1 MVGIIGGVIGGWL
14 AQQMGFGPVNGLI
27 AAIVVATLGSIVVR
41 LILNAMDGRRLT
53 NSPPADAPTETSV
66 QATRPY
72 SPGLEGVIA
81 GETSLSYI
89 DGAAGRLLYR
99 GYRIGDLV
107 ERGTYP
113 AVANL
118 LWTGE
123 WDASHRLATAPVP
136 PAVLDVLRAMPA
148 DTKPMD
154 ALRTAVSAWGA
165 TQDLPWPPTVEQA
178 RALTAFS
185 PSALAAFARL
195 RSGKDPIEP
204 DPELDLTAGFLYQLT
219 GERPDPGTARAL
231 DAYFIVGAEHS
242 FNASTFTA
250 RVIASTRSDI
260 ASAVAGAIGTMKGP
274 LHGGAPSEVV
284 DQLSQVGSAEH
295 AEAWIRE
302 TLEKGERLMGF
313 GHRVY
318 RAYDP
323 RAAALRTVA
332 EGMEHKPEWLKL
344 ATEVEDVALRI
355 LAEKHPERPLRTN
368 VEFYAAPVLM
378 GVGLSPD
385 LFPATFSLSRHAG
398 WTAHV
403 LEQAANNRLIRPDV
417 NYVGPDER
425 DLPG

>member
-1 MVGIIGGVIGGWL
+1 V
-14 AQQMGFGPVNGLI
+14 
-27 AAIVVATLGSIVVR
+27 T
-41 LILNAMDGRRLT
+41 D
-53 NSPPADAPTETSV
+53 SPPADAPSEPSL
-66 QATRPY
+66 QASRPY

-81 GETSLSYI
+81 GETSLSFI
-89 DGAAGRLLYR
+89 DGTQGRLLYC

-107 ERGTYP
+107 EHGTYP

-118 LWTGE
+118 LWTGDWE
-123 WDASHRLATAPVP
+123 PSARLPTAPVP
-136 PAVLDVLRAMPA
+136 SPVLEVLRALPGDA
-148 DTKPMD
+148 KPMD
-154 ALRTAVSAWGA
+154 ALRTAVSAWGS
-165 TQDLPWPPTVEQA
+165 TQELPWPPTVDHA

-195 RSGKDPIEP
+195 RTGKEPVDP
-204 DPELDLTAGFLYQLT
+204 DPSLDLTAGFLYQLT
-219 GERPDPGTARAL
+219 GERPEPGTARAL

-250 RVIASTRSDI
+250 RVITSTRSDI

-284 DQLSQVGSAEH
+284 DQLAEVGSADK

-302 TLEKGERLMGF
+302 ALQRGERLMGF

-323 RAAALRTVA
+323 RAAALRKVA
-332 EGMEHKPEWLKL
+332 EGMDNKPDWLKL
-344 ATEVEDVALRI
+344 ATEVEDVALRV
-355 LAEKHPERPLRTN
+355 LAEKHPDRPIKTN
-368 VEFYAAPVLM
+368 VEYYAAPVLM

-385 LFPATFSLSRHAG
+385 LFPATFSLARHAG
-398 WTAHV
+398 WTAHA

-417 NYVGPDER
+417 NYVGPEER
-425 DLPG
+425 NLPD

>member
-1 MVGIIGGVIGGWL
+1 M
-14 AQQMGFGPVNGLI
+14 
-27 AAIVVATLGSIVVR
+27 T
-41 LILNAMDGRRLT
+41 D
-53 NSPPADAPTETSV
+53 SPPDDKAVEAD
-66 QATRPY
+66 QAKRPY

-81 GETSLSYI
+81 GETNLGYVA
-89 DGAAGRLLYR
+89 GEQGRLLYR

-107 ERGTYP
+107 ANGTYP

-123 WDASHRLATAPVP
+123 WDPNHRLPTASIPA
-136 PAVLDVLRAMPA
+136 AVLTVLRALPA
-148 DTKPMD
+148 STKPMD
-154 ALRTAVSAWGA
+154 ALRTAVSAWGT
-165 TQDLPWPPTVEQA
+165 TQDLPWPPTVDQA

-195 RSGKDPIEP
+195 RAGEEPVEP
-204 DPELDLTAGFLYQLT
+204 DPSLDLVEGFLYQLT
-219 GERPDPGTARAL
+219 GSRPDPGTARAL
-231 DAYFIVGAEHS
+231 DAYFIVGSEHG

-250 RVIASTRSDI
+250 RVITSTRSDI
-260 ASAVAGAIGTMKGP
+260 ASAITGAIGTMKGP

-284 DQLSQVGSAEH
+284 DQLAQVGSADH

-302 TLEKGERLMGF
+302 TLARGERLMGF

-323 RAAALRTVA
+323 RAAALRQVA
-332 EGMEHKPEWLKL
+332 EGMEHKPEWLQL
-344 ATEVEDVALRI
+344 AIEVEDVALRI
-355 LAEKHPERPLRTN
+355 LAEKHPERPLKTN

-385 LFPATFSLSRHAG
+385 LFPATFSLARHAG

-403 LEQAANNRLIRPDV
+403 LEQAGANRLIRPDV
-417 NYVGPDER
+417 NYVGPGER
-425 DLPG
+425 DLPA

>member
-1 MVGIIGGVIGGWL
+1 M
-14 AQQMGFGPVNGLI
+14 
-27 AAIVVATLGSIVVR
+27 T
-41 LILNAMDGRRLT
+41 DT
-53 NSPPADAPTETSV
+53 
-66 QATRPY
+66 ATRPY

-81 GETSLSYI
+81 GETSLSFI
-89 DGAAGRLLYR
+89 DGEEGRLQYR

-107 ERGTYP
+107 RHGTYP

-123 WDASHRLATAPVP
+123 WDPTYRLSTTPVP
-136 PAVLDVLRAMPA
+136 PAVMTTLRALPTNA
-148 DTKPMD
+148 KPMD

-165 TQDLPWPPTVEQA
+165 TQDLPWPPTPEQA

-195 RSGKDPIEP
+195 RDGLEPIDP
-204 DPELDLTAGFLYQLT
+204 DPSLDLVEGFLYQLN
-219 GERPDPGTARAL
+219 GELPDAGTARAL
-231 DAYFIVGAEHS
+231 DAYLIVGAEHG

-250 RVIASTRSDI
+250 RVVTSTRSDI

-284 DQLSQVGSAEH
+284 DQLSQVGSPEH
-295 AEAWIRE
+295 AEAWVRDA
-302 TLEKGERLMGF
+302 LARGERLMGF

-323 RAAALRTVA
+323 RARALREVA
-332 EGMEHKPEWLKL
+332 EGMERRPDWLEL
-344 ATEVEDVALRI
+344 AIQVEDVALRI
-355 LAEKHPERPLRTN
+355 LAEKSPNRPLKTN
-368 VEFYAAPVLM
+368 VEYYAAPVLT
-378 GVGLSPD
+378 GVGLKPD
-385 LFPATFSLSRHAG
+385 LFPAAFSLSRHAG

-417 NYVGPDER
+417 NYIGPAER
-425 DLPG
+425 DLPA

>member
-1 MVGIIGGVIGGWL
+1 MSEPAVGSSTT
-14 AQQMGFGPVNGLI
+14 
-27 AAIVVATLGSIVVR
+27 AT
-41 LILNAMDGRRLT
+41 
-53 NSPPADAPTETSV
+53 PPADD
-66 QATRPY
+66 RPY

-81 GETSLSYI
+81 GETALSKV
-89 DGAAGRLLYR
+89 DGANGRLTYR

-107 ERGTYP
+107 EHGSYP

-118 LWTGE
+118 LWTGD
-123 WDASHRLATAPVP
+123 WVRSHHLPAMPVP
-136 PAVLDVLRAMPA
+136 DAVIATLRALPRDA
-148 DTKPMD
+148 KPMD

-165 TQDLPWPPTVEQA
+165 SQKLPWPPTVDQA

-185 PSALAAFARL
+185 PSALAAFARI
-195 RSGKDPIEP
+195 RQGKDPIDP
-204 DPELDLTAGFLYQLT
+204 DPSLDLVEGFLYQLK
-219 GERPDPGTARAL
+219 GERPDAGTARAL

-250 RVIASTRSDI
+250 RVITSTMSDI

-284 DQLSQVGSAEH
+284 DQLSKMGSVEH
-295 AEAWIRE
+295 AEQWLRE
-302 TLEKGERLMGF
+302 ALDRGERLMGF

-323 RAAALRTVA
+323 RAAALRKVA
-332 EGMEHKPEWLKL
+332 EGMEHKPDWLAL
-344 ATEVEDVALRI
+344 AIQVEDMALRL
-355 LAEKHPERPLRTN
+355 LAERHPDRPLKTN
-368 VEFYAAPVLM
+368 VEFYAAPVLQ

-385 LFPATFSLSRHAG
+385 LFPATFSLARHAG

-403 LEQAANNRLIRPDV
+403 LEQAAANRLIRPDV
-417 NYVGPDER
+417 RYVGPAER

>member
-1 MVGIIGGVIGGWL
+1 M
-14 AQQMGFGPVNGLI
+14 
-27 AAIVVATLGSIVVR
+27 T
-41 LILNAMDGRRLT
+41 D
-53 NSPPADAPTETSV
+53 SPPADASTEDL
-66 QATRPY
+66 QAARPF

-81 GETSLSYI
+81 GETSLSFV

-107 ERGTYP
+107 ERGTYA
-113 AVANL
+113 AVAHL
-118 LWTGE
+118 LWTGD
-123 WDASHRLATAPVP
+123 WDPSQRLPTTPVP
-136 PAVLDVLRAMPA
+136 KAVMDVLRALPSDA
-148 DTKPMD
+148 KPMD

-195 RSGKDPIEP
+195 RAGKEPVDP

-219 GERPDPGTARAL
+219 GQRPDASTAKAL

-242 FNASTFTA
+242 FNASTFAA
-250 RVIASTRSDI
+250 RVITSTRSDI
-260 ASAVAGAIGTMKGP
+260 ASAVVGAIGTMKGP

-284 DQLSQVGSAEH
+284 DQLAQVGSADH
-295 AEAWIRE
+295 AEAWIRDA
-302 TLEKGERLMGF
+302 LERGERLMGF

-323 RAAALRTVA
+323 RAAALRKVA
-332 EGMEHKPEWLKL
+332 EGMEHKPDWLQL
-344 ATEVEDVALRI
+344 AIEVEDVALRV
-355 LAEKHPERPLRTN
+355 LAETHPERPLKTN

-385 LFPATFSLSRHAG
+385 LFPATFSLARHAG
-398 WTAHV
+398 WTAHI

-417 NYVGPDER
+417 NYVGAAER
-425 DLPG
+425 DLPA